1 VDAAQLVQAYVRI
14 RDARDTKKKQMEE
27 EIAGLEQQ
35 LDVVEQAIL
44 ELCKETGQD
53 GGKTPYGSFS
63 RTVKTRYWTSDWDR
77 MYSFIRTHD
86 APDLLERRIHQGNM
100 KAFLDANPEVLPE
113 GLNVDSRY
121 SITVRRAK

>member
-1 VDAAQLVQAYVRI
+1 
-14 RDARDTKKKQMEE
+14 
-27 EIAGLEQQ
+27 
-35 LDVVEQAIL
+35 
-44 ELCKETGQD
+44 
-53 GGKTPYGSFS
+53 
-63 RTVKTRYWTSDWDR
+63 